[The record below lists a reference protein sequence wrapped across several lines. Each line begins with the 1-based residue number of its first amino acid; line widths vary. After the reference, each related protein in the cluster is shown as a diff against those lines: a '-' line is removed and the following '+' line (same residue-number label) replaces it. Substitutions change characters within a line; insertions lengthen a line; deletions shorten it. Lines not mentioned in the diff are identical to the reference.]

1 MHSSKARLV
10 ITEVALAPAG
20 DADTRAGL
28 LGWLAVTLNGQ
39 VQLDGLTL
47 RLTANGHYALSFP
60 ARRDR
65 RGFDHAYIKPLDD
78 AARTAI
84 ERQILQALS
93 LDQGVA

>member
-65 RGFDHAYIKPLDD
+65 RGFDHAYIKPLDN
-78 AARTAI
+78 AARQDL
-84 ERQILQALS
+84 ERQVFAAL
-93 LDQGVA
+93 GVEGTVA